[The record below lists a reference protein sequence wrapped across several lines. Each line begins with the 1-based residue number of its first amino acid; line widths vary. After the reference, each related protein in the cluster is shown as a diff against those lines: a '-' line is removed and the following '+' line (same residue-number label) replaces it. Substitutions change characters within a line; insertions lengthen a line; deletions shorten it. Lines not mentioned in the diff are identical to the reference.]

1 MHRARLHA
9 ALIAPLCAASLASA
23 SPAPPARADPRES
36 ADTGESADSSPVGE
50 SDIRKSADTSPA
62 GGSADIRGSSDT
74 ARESADSSPA
84 RASAPAPATREGP
97 DVPAGRPSPRL
108 AIVRPRTIGFENPA
122 LADQIAA
129 QLHSGLQRGRVRVL
143 DLAAVA
149 RASGEP
155 CDDGCL
161 RRLRTD
167 LGADFVLRATVTL
180 VDRDHVVRLE
190 LVDNHTRTAVAHR
203 EATCE
208 LCGLDELRTF
218 VADQVSRLAGVVD
231 DVVHPPPRLHL
242 ESFPAGALVYLDG
255 RLSGMTPF
263 DEPVPEGAH
272 VVRLT
277 HEGHITEELPLTS
290 SRGVDKRMHVNL
302 RRTPETAKA
311 RRGGFALLFTGL
323 AAAMAGVT
331 LLGLDGQPVRGRC
344 TGVDVDLA
352 GHCRYRYDTDLG
364 GATLLAAS
372 AALAVGGVFLLV
384 PASGQRRLRLRA
396 GLGGAGLMFRGSF

>member
-1 MHRARLHA
+1 MLRARLHA
-9 ALIAPLCAASLASA
+9 ALIAPLCAASLATA
-23 SPAPPARADPRES
+23 SPAPPARTDAAR
-36 ADTGESADSSPVGE
+36 ESADSSARE
-50 SDIRKSADTSPA
+50 SSDRPTRGASDTA
-62 GGSADIRGSSDT
+62 RGSSDT
-74 ARESADSSPA
+74 ARESSDTARGSSDTA
-84 RASAPAPATREGP
+84 RESSDTSPTREGP
-97 DVPAGRPSPRL
+97 DVPADRPSPRL

-161 RRLRTD
+161 RRLRTN

-190 LVDNHTRTAVAHR
+190 LVDNHTRAAVAHR

-208 LCGLDELRTF
+208 LCGLGELRRF
-218 VADQVSRLAGVVD
+218 VADQVSRLVGVVD

-242 ESFPAGALVYLDG
+242 ESVPAGALVYLDG
-255 RLSGMTPF
+255 RLSGTTPF

-302 RRTPETAKA
+302 RRTPEMAKA

-331 LLGLDGQPVRGRC
+331 LLGLDGQPVRSRC
-344 TGVDVDLA
+344 SGADVDLA
-352 GHCRYRYDTDLG
+352 GHCRYRYDTDWG

-372 AALAVGGVFLLV
+372 AALAAGGVFLLV